1 MDYQRINK
9 LLDKYWECATSVE
22 EERELRQFFS
32 SAVVPPDLLPYKAW
46 FVSHEASEMTFQP
59 CKVVSEISEAS
70 FTHIEQKKE
79 TKNGTVKSTK
89 IP

>member
-1 MDYQRINK
+1 MP
-9 LLDKYWECATSVE
+9 S
-22 EERELRQFFS
+22 
-32 SAVVPPDLLPYKAW
+32 
-46 FVSHEASEMTFQP
+46 EASEMTFQP

>member
-1 MDYQRINK
+1 TFQPCKMP
-9 LLDKYWECATSVE
+9 S
-22 EERELRQFFS
+22 
-32 SAVVPPDLLPYKAW
+32 
-46 FVSHEASEMTFQP
+46 EASETTFQPCKMPSEASETTFQP

-70 FTHIEQKKE
+70 FTHIEQKKD

>member
-1 MDYQRINK
+1 MTFQPCK
-9 LLDKYWECATSVE
+9 MPS
-22 EERELRQFFS
+22 
-32 SAVVPPDLLPYKAW
+32 
-46 FVSHEASEMTFQP
+46 EASEMTFQP

-70 FTHIEQKKE
+70 FTNIEQKKE

>member
-1 MDYQRINK
+1 MP
-9 LLDKYWECATSVE
+9 S
-22 EERELRQFFS
+22 
-32 SAVVPPDLLPYKAW
+32 
-46 FVSHEASEMTFQP
+46 EASEMTFSTLQGGF
-59 CKVVSEISEAS
+59 EISEAS

>member
-1 MDYQRINK
+1 MP
-9 LLDKYWECATSVE
+9 S
-22 EERELRQFFS
+22 
-32 SAVVPPDLLPYKAW
+32 
-46 FVSHEASEMTFQP
+46 EASETTFQPCKMLSETSEMTFQP

>member
-1 MDYQRINK
+1 MTFQPCK
-9 LLDKYWECATSVE
+9 MPS
-22 EERELRQFFS
+22 
-32 SAVVPPDLLPYKAW
+32 
-46 FVSHEASEMTFQP
+46 EASETTFQP

>member
-1 MDYQRINK
+1 MTFQPCK
-9 LLDKYWECATSVE
+9 MPSEASETTFQPCKMLS
-22 EERELRQFFS
+22 
-32 SAVVPPDLLPYKAW
+32 
-46 FVSHEASEMTFQP
+46 EASEMTFQP

-79 TKNGTVKSTK
+79 SKNGTVKSTK